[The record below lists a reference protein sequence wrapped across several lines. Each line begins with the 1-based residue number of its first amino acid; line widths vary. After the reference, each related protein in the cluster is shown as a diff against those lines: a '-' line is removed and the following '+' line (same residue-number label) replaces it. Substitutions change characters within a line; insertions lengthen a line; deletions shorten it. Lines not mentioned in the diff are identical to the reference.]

1 MSWGVEP
8 LLEKDP
14 PPATVEEAVLSP
26 TKMMLLLLCLGLTLV
41 CAQEEE
47 NNAVTSNFN
56 LSKISGEWYSVLLAS
71 DCREKIEE
79 DGSMRVFVE
88 HIDYL
93 GDSSLTFKLHEIE
106 NGTCTE
112 INLACKP
119 TEKNAICSA
128 DSRTPDVS
136 SQLKER
142 FVKYCEEHGIVKEN
156 IFDLTKVDRCLQ
168 ARDGGAA

>member
-1 MSWGVEP
+1 
-8 LLEKDP
+8 
-14 PPATVEEAVLSP
+14 
-26 TKMMLLLLCLGLTLV
+26 TKMTLLLLCLGLTLI

-47 NNAVTSNFN
+47 NNAVTSNFD
-56 LSKISGEWYSVLLAS
+56 LSKISGEWYSVLLVS

-128 DSRTPDVS
+128 DCKYFFN

-156 IFDLTKVDRCLQ
+156 IFDLTKVGKLGFP
-168 ARDGGAA
+168 AFSS